1 MHHRYFAQYPGWEI
15 WLNGSIGHFGWLDY
29 TFPSWVYEYGR
40 DIFYV
45 LSALGIVALI
55 RVRDRLLGLLP
66 LFVCFGVMGLGLLGS
81 IGYTGIRY
89 QLATGAQFAQ
99 ARYLFP
105 MIAFWG
111 AFVVL
116 AARGVGRRWA
126 PVVAGVLVVAAMAL
140 GLFAETLTIS
150 RYYG

>member
-1 MHHRYFAQYPGWEI
+1 
-15 WLNGSIGHFGWLDY
+15 
-29 TFPSWVYEYGR
+29 
-40 DIFYV
+40 
-45 LSALGIVALI
+45 VALI
-55 RVRDRLLGLLP
+55 RLRKRLLGMLP
-66 LFVCFGVMGLGLLGS
+66 MFACFGVMGVGLLAS

-89 QLATGAQFAQ
+89 QLATGSQFAQ

-111 AFVVL
+111 GLVVL

-126 PVVAGVLVVAAMAL
+126 PVLGGVLVVSAMAL
-140 GLFAETLTIS
+140 SLFAETLTIS